1 MSSVI
6 CNALREELSRVKQ
19 ESFQLLTLKKDCL
32 SRFLPLEMES
42 PPYLIL
48 PALVLSGALRKY
60 KSAPEHYQQLNKS
73 FLERAI
79 GMASI
84 FQLVLLASEVHGR
97 VSDEGPQAENGCH
110 FSYYFPVLIGDY
122 IYGKLLRR
130 LCEIGCS
137 QRVAQL
143 ASVICDMNAG
153 GLKRKELLE
162 CGSSNDAS
170 TLAALKLEY
179 GSLYLEAARV
189 GIWLSGG
196 DDRLEEDFGYIGF
209 AVGMSLGAA
218 ELGLGEKLIK
228 ECQQEAWNY
237 CGRISEGWL
246 RDSAVNLLQYA
257 GVKTNSLRTAS
268 GQ

>member
-1 MSSVI
+1 
-6 CNALREELSRVKQ
+6 
-19 ESFQLLTLKKDCL
+19 
-32 SRFLPLEMES
+32 P
-42 PPYLIL
+42 
-48 PALVLSGALRKY
+48 
-60 KSAPEHYQQLNKS
+60 

-84 FQLVLLASEVHGR
+84 FQLVYLAAEVHGR
-97 VSDEGPQAENGCH
+97 IVDEDPQSENRYL
-110 FSYYFPVLIGDY
+110 FSHYFPVLIGDY

-162 CGSSNDAS
+162 GDNRSDAS
-170 TLAALKLEY
+170 TLAALELEY
-179 GSLYLEAARV
+179 GSLYNEAARV

-196 DDRLEEDFGYIGF
+196 NDRLEEDFGRIGF
-209 AVGMSLGAA
+209 AIGMSLGAA
-218 ELGLGEKLIK
+218 ERGLGEMLVK
-228 ECQQEAWNY
+228 ECQREAWKY

-246 RDSAVNLLQYA
+246 RESAIYLLQYA
-257 GVKTNSLRTAS
+257 GLKTKSLRTAS